1 MDIVEYVETVLG
13 LELLDYQ
20 KALLRDLYEE
30 YKNKKDI
37 RIIMR
42 PHIGRNY
49 FYTYLKQNNL
59 PICKELTQSGKTLD
73 SNN

>member
-20 KALLRDLYEE
+20 KALLRDLHEE

-37 RIIMR
+37 RILMC
-42 PHIGRNY
+42 PHTGQNY

-59 PICKELTQSGKTLD
+59 PISKELTQSGKAID

>member
-13 LELLDYQ
+13 LELLDCQ

-37 RIIMR
+37 RIIMC
-42 PHIGRNY
+42 PHTGQNY

-59 PICKELTQSGKTLD
+59 SICKELTQSGKTID